1 MTPDR
6 RLPIEESAGT
16 PCSFLID
23 NRHSKKGKTGGLLAE
38 SWKLTADSFRSRIA
52 AIGGV
57 FRYTV
62 KSSHET
68 YGLLATYE

>member
-16 PCSFLID
+16 PCSFLIG

-38 SWKLTADSFRSRIA
+38 SCKLTADSSRSRIA
-52 AIGGV
+52 PTAGV
-57 FRYTV
+57 FRYTG
-62 KSSHET
+62 KLSHET